1 MTTQRKLLYGAGILL
16 LLLFHVVIAFA
27 LGVYVGRYGLTR
39 EGLTLQG
46 PGNVERP
53 PAGAAPDRP
62 GTGQPEPEGPAVP
75 ALPGEPAVLGRI
87 RRVGREMLDLA
98 TREGPRQVM
107 VDAGTRVRD
116 STGAILNLEDLSPGQ
131 IVAVFGVRID
141 GGQGLQADLIVIL
154 PQGEPAGN

>member
-1 MTTQRKLLYGAGILL
+1 MTTQRKLLYGAGITL

-39 EGLTLQG
+39 EGLNLQG
-46 PGNVERP
+46 PRDMGP
-53 PAGAAPDRP
+53 APAGTGA
-62 GTGQPEPEGPAVP
+62 GQPEPERPIAPG
-75 ALPGEPAVLGRI
+75 LPGEPAVLGRI

-98 TREGPRQVM
+98 TREGPRGVM

-116 STGAILNLEDLSPGQ
+116 SAGAILDLEDLSPGQ
-131 IVAVFGVRID
+131 IVAVFGARVN

-154 PQGEPAGN
+154 PQAEPAGN

>member
-62 GTGQPEPEGPAVP
+62 GTGQ
-75 ALPGEPAVLGRI
+75 PAVLGRI

>member
-46 PGNVERP
+46 PGNLAP
-53 PAGAAPDRP
+53 APD
-62 GTGQPEPEGPAVP
+62 QPRRDPLEPEGPAAP

-98 TREGPRQVM
+98 TREGPRGVM

-116 STGAILNLEDLSPGQ
+116 STGAPLNLEDLSPGQ

-154 PQGEPAGN
+154 PQAEPAGN